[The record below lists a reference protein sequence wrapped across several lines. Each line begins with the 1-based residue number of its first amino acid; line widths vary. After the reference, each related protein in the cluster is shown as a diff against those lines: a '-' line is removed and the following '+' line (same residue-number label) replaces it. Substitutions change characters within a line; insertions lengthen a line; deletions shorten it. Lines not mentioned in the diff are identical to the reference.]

1 MDSGDV
7 SGDDDGLDDIYQ
19 LLCPLSLPLD
29 TDSNNN
35 NVKPPDQP
43 QDKDHITGQ
52 TAASNKQKDLR
63 STPSS
68 SSRRGRPRVSPLTEK
83 IIRER
88 RDAANA
94 RERKRMNQMTRAYS
108 RLKEKLPNHENINS
122 KKQIVDQVRSMLRQK
137 ALTSTHCFRP

>member
-1 MDSGDV
+1 MT
-7 SGDDDGLDDIYQ
+7 L
-19 LLCPLSLPLD
+19 LSLNL
-29 TDSNNN
+29 
-35 NVKPPDQP
+35 
-43 QDKDHITGQ
+43 
-52 TAASNKQKDLR
+52 
-63 STPSS
+63 TPSS

-122 KKQIVDQVRSMLRQK
+122 KKQIVDQVRSLLVGK
-137 ALTSTHCFRP
+137 H